1 MNRFLRSDEDS
12 LIVLPPESGAGAA
25 LEILS
30 GRTMMVFEFPAI
42 ESAERQK
49 NVQMDVRCF
58 DALLLVAAD
67 ALFGEKQ
74 RLLIP
79 ENHRDYPALLRA
91 LSEYAPA
98 LNLNAESEFRLE
110 QCEHGGHHRA

>member
-1 MNRFLRSDEDS
+1 MKRFFLSDEDS
-12 LIVLPPESGAGAA
+12 LIVLPPENGAGAA

-30 GRTMMVFEFPAI
+30 GRTMMVFEFAAI
-42 ESAERQK
+42 ESVERQK
-49 NVQMDVRCF
+49 NVRMDVRSF

-79 ENHRDYPALLRA
+79 ENHRDYPALLQA
-91 LSEYAPA
+91 LKAYAPM
-98 LNLNAESEFRLE
+98 LPLDAESEFQLE
-110 QCEHGGHHRA
+110 HCEHGEHRA